1 MDLVSI
7 ESQEEQNQLNN
18 LLSKYGNHNNT
29 CDLANN
35 YYFKNSVSDGKY
47 WWTSGSVENGQWIWA
62 STGKPFVYTNWAP
75 KNENEASDQV
85 FMQLEHSDTF
95 AWNTFNGA
103 DVDYSICE
111 YLA

>member
-1 MDLVSI
+1 M
-7 ESQEEQNQLNN
+7 
-18 LLSKYGNHNNT
+18 
-29 CDLANN
+29 
-35 YYFKNSVSDGKY
+35 
-47 WWTSGSVENGQWIWA
+47 ENGQWIWA